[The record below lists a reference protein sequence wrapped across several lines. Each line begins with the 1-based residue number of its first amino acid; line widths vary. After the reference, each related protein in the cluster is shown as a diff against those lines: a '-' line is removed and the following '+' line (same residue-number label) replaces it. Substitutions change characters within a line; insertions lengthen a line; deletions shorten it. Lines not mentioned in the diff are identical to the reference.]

1 MVINTTEKLDEKG
14 NRDHWAEESC
24 DFKWGPG
31 KACNV
36 KGFAFV
42 FKEQQDQCGWNGG
55 NEGQRSRR

>member
-1 MVINTTEKLDEKG
+1 MRKVIGITGQRRAAILNG
-14 NRDHWAEESC
+14 
-24 DFKWGPG
+24 GPG